1 MSEHNVEVVR
11 RAVEAANRR
20 PKPDFDVVNAL
31 YDPNHVLVAQLSGV
45 EGETFHGAR
54 GFREW
59 LTNMDQAFEWLES
72 RVERVTEIDDHRVL
86 LVQTL
91 SLRSRIAGVPI
102 ELDLAAIMTVRHGRI
117 VRTENYRSV
126 EQALQAADL
135 SE

>member
-1 MSEHNVEVVR
+1 
-11 RAVEAANRR
+11 
-20 PKPDFDVVNAL
+20 
-31 YDPNHVLVAQLSGV
+31 V

-72 RVERVTEIDDHRVL
+72 RVERVTEIDDQRVL
-86 LVQTL
+86 LVQAL
-91 SLRSRIAGVPI
+91 SLHSRIADVPI
-102 ELDLAAIMTVRHGRI
+102 ALDISAIMTVRHGRI